1 MIQDM
6 AENQKHG
13 LQAAPKVSFLSGQ
26 KTMQERLV
34 SQKKET
40 RQCRKRLKYIYV
52 QP

>member
-34 SQKKET
+34 SQKKKLESAEEG
-40 RQCRKRLKYIYV
+40 
-52 QP
+52 